1 MDDSKTLKGIENKLS
16 ALLALTAL
24 SLTGGAGEAKLEVIL
39 RSAGLDVP
47 EIAKILGKNEGAVR
61 KVIQRAK

>member
-1 MDDSKTLKGIENKLS
+1 MDDSKTLKNIDTKLS

-24 SLTGGAGEAKLEVIL
+24 SLTGEGGEAKLEVAL
-39 RSAGLDVP
+39 KNAGLEVA
-47 EIAKILGKNEGAVR
+47 EIAKALGKNEGAVR